1 MSAFLRNVQPR
12 TELHQHLDGVDGFVL
27 KRAYDRDTAE
37 AVLRVGVRAVFEQ
50 DPRHV
55 CARASHA
62 GVVQRSV
69 ADDVGN
75 VWWCPMFEEVL
86 QRTDVV
92 RRAGRLV
99 EEPLC
104 TEERERGIS
113 MLVSGLASC

>member
-12 TELHQHLDGVDGFVL
+12 AELHQHLDGVDGLVL

-37 AVLRVGVRAVFEQ
+37 AILGVGVRAVFEQ
-50 DPRHV
+50 DPRDV
-55 CARASHA
+55 CAWARHA
-62 GVVQRSV
+62 GVVQRGV
-69 ADDVGN
+69 ADDVGD
-75 VWWCPMFEEVL
+75 VWWCPLFEEVL

-92 RRAGRLV
+92 RRAVRLV

-104 TEERERGIS
+104 AEERERSIS